1 MPRWLL
7 LAHQLPTRPSGVR
20 VKTWRRLQEV
30 GAIQARNSVYVLPN
44 GETPRVAFERVRGE
58 IVSLGGEATVF
69 AADVTSPEGDDSI
82 VQLFRRARREDY
94 AEIIQD
100 ASRLLRQTS
109 RKRQAPVTRGL
120 AALQQRLE
128 EIQTIDFFD
137 ADGRHDA
144 ADSVA
149 RLRVRATRTGDG
161 IPAVEPRPLDPAAFQ
176 RRRWV
181 SRPRPGIDRLA
192 SAWLIRRFI
201 DPAATFAFDAR
212 PRASDVPFDMRD
224 VEFGHQGDWCTF
236 ETLAH
241 QFGLDDP
248 AVVRLGRIVHDLDL
262 HDGRFGLPETAAV
275 GQVVDRLRQLPVDD
289 HALLE
294 QGVAVFEALA
304 RSFAASQLLAV
315 TMQTRRARQSRR

>member
-1 MPRWLL
+1 MARWLL
-7 LAHQLPTRPSGVR
+7 LAHQLPTRPSAVR

-44 GETPRVAFERVRGE
+44 DETPREAFKRIRGE

-69 AADVTSPEGDDSI
+69 AADVASPDGDDSI

-120 AALQQRLE
+120 AGLQQRLE

-144 ADSVA
+144 AEAVA
-149 RLRVRATRTGDG
+149 RLQARAGRTGG
-161 IPAVEPRPLDPAAFQ
+161 HVPAVEPRSLDRAAFQ

-181 SRPRPGIDRLA
+181 TRPRPGIDRLA

-201 DPAATFAFDAR
+201 DPAATFVFDGQ

-241 QFGLDDP
+241 RFGLDDP
-248 AVVRLGRIVHDLDL
+248 AVVRLGRIVHDLDF
-262 HDGRFGLPETAAV
+262 HDGRFRLPETTAV
-275 GQVVDRLRQLPVDD
+275 GHVVDRLRQLPVDD
-289 HALLE
+289 EALLE

-304 RSFAASQLLAV
+304 RSFAASQLAGTTQTRLA
-315 TMQTRRARQSRR
+315 RRARR